1 MHSTFHELL
10 IVDIVPFE
18 NHNPNLQFRVTE
30 MYKLAKCISPTIMK
44 EICRVE
50 NNRSYN
56 LKSQNTFKIPF
67 RNSIYIS
74 TEFISHFGTKLWEL
88 VPGNLESITSLS
100 NFKEQ
105 IKKWNPE
112 NSLWRL

>member
-18 NHNPNLQFRVTE
+18 NHNPNLQFLVTE
-30 MYKLAKCISPTIMK
+30 MYKLAKCISPTIM
-44 EICRVE
+44 
-50 NNRSYN
+50 
-56 LKSQNTFKIPF
+56 
-67 RNSIYIS
+67 S
-74 TEFISHFGTKLWEL
+74 TESISHFGTKLWEL
-88 VPGNLESITSLS
+88 VPGNLKSITSWN